1 MAKITEKYEAMVVYT
16 LKNAEEGAKELDQKF
31 RDLITANSENLKADV
46 WGKRRL
52 AYEIDD
58 QREGYYMLYT
68 FEAKPTFPI
77 EFERILK
84 ITEGVMRYMV
94 TVFPIVPEKYSKPAK
109 PAPAPTAE
117 PAE

>member
-1 MAKITEKYEAMVVYT
+1 MVVYT
-16 LKNAEEGAKELDQKF
+16 LKNAEEGAKDLDQKF
-31 RDLITANSENLKADV
+31 QDLINANSEGLKAEV

-68 FEAKPTFPI
+68 FESKPSFPI

-94 TVFPIVPEKYSKPAK
+94 TVRPIVPEKYNKPAK
-109 PAPAPTAE
+109 PAPEQVAE
-117 PAE
+117 

>member
-16 LKNAEEGAKELDQKF
+16 LRNAEEGAKELDKKF
-31 RDLITANSENLKADV
+31 QDLITANSEGLKADV

-77 EFERILK
+77 ELERILK

-94 TVFPIVPEKYSKPAK
+94 TVFPVVPEKYSKPVK
-109 PAPAPTAE
+109 PATTPETAE
-117 PAE
+117 

>member
-16 LKNAEEGAKELDQKF
+16 LKNAEDGAKELDQKF
-31 RDLITANSENLKADV
+31 RDLITANAENLQADV

-58 QREGYYMLYT
+58 QRDGYYMLYT
-68 FEAKPTFPI
+68 FEAKPSFPI

-84 ITEGVMRYMV
+84 ITDGVMRYMV
-94 TVFPIVPEKYSKPAK
+94 TVWPVVPEKYSKPKAI
-109 PAPAPTAE
+109 PAPTAE
-117 PAE
+117 